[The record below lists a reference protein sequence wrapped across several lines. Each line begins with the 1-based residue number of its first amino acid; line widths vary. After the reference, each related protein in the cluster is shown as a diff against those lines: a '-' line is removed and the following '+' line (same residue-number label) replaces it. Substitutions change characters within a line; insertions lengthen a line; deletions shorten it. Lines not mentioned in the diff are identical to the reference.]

1 MRRMMDQDVLRTNML
16 AIAVAGLLMLLT
28 GVLLYIFRDNIS
40 DNVRFFLPIPPLG
53 VASYIFVFNMY
64 NFYNGQLPQGSW
76 ATAKEILY
84 STAVAGLTFGVFTF
98 LLIFIIYALKR

>member
-1 MRRMMDQDVLRTNML
+1 MMEQDVLRTNML

-28 GVLLYIFRDNIS
+28 GVLLYIFRDSIS

-64 NFYNGQLPQGSW
+64 RFYNGNLPEGNW

-84 STAVAGLTFGVFTF
+84 STAIAGLAFGLFTF
-98 LLIFIIYALKR
+98 LLIFIIDAIKR